1 MRNKIQKKDSTFKSK
16 HKGNQLYKK
25 LDNILLLF
33 SKNVSNHCTDRQ
45 TLTKKIVKYNKNSY
59 PKFIRCD

>member
-1 MRNKIQKKDSTFKSK
+1 MRNYKSRKKDSTFKGK

-33 SKNVSNHCTDRQ
+33 SKNVSNHCTVDRQ
-45 TLTKKIVKYNKNSY
+45 TSTKKNREI
-59 PKFIRCD
+59 

>member
-1 MRNKIQKKDSTFKSK
+1 MMRNKIQNKDSTFKGK

-33 SKNVSNHCTDRQ
+33 SKNVSNHCTVDRQ
-45 TLTKKIVKYNKNSY
+45 TSTKKNREI
-59 PKFIRCD
+59 